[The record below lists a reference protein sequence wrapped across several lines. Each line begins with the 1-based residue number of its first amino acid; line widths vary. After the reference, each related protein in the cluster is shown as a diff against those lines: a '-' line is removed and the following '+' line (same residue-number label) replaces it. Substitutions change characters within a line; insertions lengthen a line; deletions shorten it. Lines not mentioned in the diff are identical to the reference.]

1 MNVMENE
8 IQKINTD
15 LGSPL
20 AETATKIQVGR
31 EMLTAARAEL
41 RAIDK
46 LSETDG
52 ITELNQLRLEKL
64 ERAQQL
70 AEDLL
75 DAEVQLGQQ
84 IAELPES
91 PGKRTDLEPDRSAAD
106 RLTKKEA
113 IAAIGISEDQARRYE
128 LLAKNPE
135 IIKQMKAE
143 TRNAGEI
150 ISRTAVLSAI
160 SAAKKPYI
168 VNNSRNDQWFT
179 PQRYVESARKV
190 MGSIDLDPA
199 SCAEANITV
208 RATHFYSEEDDGLSQ
223 PWAGNVWL
231 NPPYSMVRLFISKLL
246 ESDEVGQAI
255 VLVNNAT
262 ETGWCRDLASHASAC
277 VFHTGRLPFT
287 KPGSN
292 ETSAPM
298 QGQIFFYL
306 GNNPDRFLDEFLQ
319 YGWGAKLNK

>member
-1 MNVMENE
+1 MGQIININSENLLSH
-8 IQKINTD
+8 I
-15 LGSPL
+15 
-20 AETATKIQVGR
+20 AETVKRVQVGR
-31 EMLTAARAEL
+31 EVLNAVRAEL

-46 LSETDG
+46 VGAAEVNKDR
-52 ITELNQLRLEKL
+52 IEKL
-64 ERAQQL
+64 ERAQTL
-70 AEDLL
+70 AEDVL
-75 DAEVQLGQQ
+75 DAEVTLGEY
-84 IAELPES
+84 ISSLPEF
-91 PGKRTDLEPDRSAAD
+91 PGKRTDLQPDGTAAE
-106 RLTKKEA
+106 RLSKKEA
-113 IAAIGISEDQARRYE
+113 IAEIGISEDQARRYE
-128 LLAKNPE
+128 KLAENPD
-135 IIKQMKAE
+135 IVAQIKSEA
-143 TRNAGEI
+143 RNAGEI
-150 ISRTAVLSAI
+150 VSRTAVLNAI

-190 MGSIDLDPA
+190 MGSIDLDPS

-223 PWAGNVWL
+223 PWTGNVWL
-231 NPPYSMVRLFISKLL
+231 NPPYSKVRLFISKLL
-246 ESDEVGQAI
+246 ESSEVNQAVI
-255 VLVNNAT
+255 LVNNGT
-262 ETGWCRDLASHASAC
+262 ETVWCKELASRASAC

-287 KPGSN
+287 KPGAN